1 MTEEK
6 KEVVEETKPEVQ
18 EEPIPEKQDEPV
30 SEQQPEEVKPE
41 EAKEDENEVK
51 AEPVE
56 EVKTEEAADGKSEET
71 EKKDSVNKKEKQE
84 DEIEVVRLEDLTE
97 ESEYS
102 DKEIDFLTQMYDK
115 TLRQIKQGD
124 IVKGKILDVTDSDV
138 LVDIGFKSEG
148 IIPGDEFDDLKA
160 VQVGEELEVF
170 LENVEDP
177 NGQLILSRRR
187 ADFIRVWENV
197 VEKFEKNET
206 INGTIVR
213 RIKGGMVVTLN
224 GVDAFLP
231 GSQIDVKPIRDFD
244 SYLGRE
250 MEFRIVKV
258 NHARRNIVVSS
269 RVLIEKE
276 MESQRSEIIKTIEKG
291 QVRKGTV
298 KNITDFGVFID
309 LGGVDGLLH
318 ITDLSWG
325 RVNHPSEVVKLDED
339 IEVVI
344 LDFNENKDRISL
356 GRKQLMPHPW
366 ENIEDK
372 YPMAKVI
379 IGKVVSLTD
388 YGAFIELET
397 GIEGLIHISEMSW
410 SQHIKHPS
418 QLLHVG
424 MEIEAKVLNVESDEK
439 KISLGLK
446 QLEPDPWEKID
457 DKYPLNSKHTGVV
470 RNLTQ
475 FGAFV
480 ELEEGIDGLVHIS
493 DLSWTK
499 KIRHPSEVVKKGD
512 EIEVVVLGINRDE
525 RRIALGHKQ
534 IEENPW
540 DAFENK
546 YKVDTETNGTVSRII
561 DKGVIVTLPLGVD
574 GFIPINHL
582 GHPKLKKA
590 TEYYKTGDEIPAKVI
605 EFDKDNKKIVLS
617 VSNYFKGKEE
627 KEWESYLSKQGVEKN
642 TMEEI
647 LKSSLAT
654 SDNKSDEKVELPP
667 EMNEE
672 AVKEKPEETVS
683 EEKIVD
689 EAVVKEEVVDEKV
702 EKDEATAEEVVKEEA
717 VAEGVT
723 EEAINKTEVVE
734 ETPETEPMTESVPEV
749 VTEVDE
755 QTETPEEEVAEVEK
769 KTKKKK
775 TATKKEKTEVAED
788 AEKEEKPKKAKTTK
802 KKTEPEVAVEDA
814 EKEES

>member
-6 KEVVEETKPEVQ
+6 KEVTEETKPEVQ

-30 SEQQPEEVKPE
+30 SEQKPEEVKPE
-41 EAKEDENEVK
+41 EAKEETDRK
-51 AEPVE
+51 ADTAE
-56 EVKTEEAADGKSEET
+56 EVKSDESADEKSESVDKEDT
-71 EKKDSVNKKEKQE
+71 AKKSEKE
-84 DEIEVVRLEDLTE
+84 DDEFEVVRLEDLTE

-102 DKEIDFLTQMYDK
+102 DQEKDFLTQMYDK
-115 TLRQIKQGD
+115 TLHEIKQGD

-148 IIPGDEFDDLKA
+148 IIPGEEFDDLSK

-213 RIKGGMVVTLN
+213 RIKGGMVVNLN

-244 SYLGRE
+244 SYLGRD

-325 RVNHPSEVVKLDED
+325 RVNHPSEVVKLDEE

-366 ENIEDK
+366 ANIEEK
-372 YPMAKVI
+372 YPLGKVVV
-379 IGKVVSLTD
+379 GKVVSLTD

-512 EIEVVVLGINRDE
+512 EIEVIVLGINRDE

-534 IEENPW
+534 IEDNPW
-540 DAFENK
+540 DAFEDQ
-546 YKVDTETNGTVSRII
+546 YKIDTETKGTVSRII

-590 TEYYKTGDEIPAKVI
+590 TEFYKTGDEIPAKVI

-617 VSNYFKGKEE
+617 VSNYFKDKEE
-627 KEWESYLSKQGVEKN
+627 KEWEEYLSKQGVEKN

-647 LKSSLAT
+647 LKSSIVASEKKT
-654 SDNKSDEKVELPP
+654 GDKVELPP
-667 EMNEE
+667 EMTEVAAEEKPAKAADEAEAPAESKKEKDEVPETEKVEEPAADKAEQAESASDAEADSAKKSEIESEPVVEE
-672 AVKEKPEETVS
+672 AKADKT
-683 EEKIVD
+683 
-689 EAVVKEEVVDEKV
+689 EAKTKKSAAKKKKEEVVD
-702 EKDEATAEEVVKEEA
+702 
-717 VAEGVT
+717 
-723 EEAINKTEVVE
+723 VVE
-734 ETPETEPMTESVPEV
+734 ET
-749 VTEVDE
+749 D
-755 QTETPEEEVAEVEK
+755 
-769 KTKKKK
+769 
-775 TATKKEKTEVAED
+775 KKEKTAKTKAAKEKKEAKDTSDEKPVEEVA
-788 AEKEEKPKKAKTTK
+788 KA
-802 KKTEPEVAVEDA
+802 
-814 EKEES
+814 

>member
-1 MTEEK
+1 MAEEK
-6 KEVVEETKPEVQ
+6 KQAEETATTQVQEETMPEEVNQQTVVEQASEEAPQNGEEKPEKKPEAEGDAAESDVKTKPEKEPAPADDVTEYQ
-18 EEPIPEKQDEPV
+18 E
-30 SEQQPEEVKPE
+30 
-41 EAKEDENEVK
+41 
-51 AEPVE
+51 
-56 EVKTEEAADGKSEET
+56 
-71 EKKDSVNKKEKQE
+71 
-84 DEIEVVRLEDLTE
+84 EVVRLEDLSE
-97 ESEYS
+97 EKEYS
-102 DKEIDFLTQMYDK
+102 QKEIDFMTQMYDK
-115 TLRQIKQGD
+115 TLHEIKQGD
-124 IVKGKILDVTDSDV
+124 IVKGKILDVTSNDV

-148 IIPGDEFDDLKA
+148 IIPGEEFDDLSA
-160 VQVGEELEVF
+160 VKVGEEVEVF

-197 VEKFEKNET
+197 VQKFENNET
-206 INGTIVR
+206 IAGTIVR
-213 RIKGGMVVTLN
+213 RIKGGMVVSLK

-244 SYLGRE
+244 AYLGRE
-250 MEFRIVKV
+250 MEFKIVKV

-298 KNITDFGVFID
+298 KNITDFGVFVD

-366 ENIEDK
+366 ENVEEK
-372 YPMAKVI
+372 YPIGKVVE
-379 IGKVVSLTD
+379 GKVVSLTD

-424 MEIEAKVLNVESDEK
+424 MEVEAKVLSVEMEEK

-457 DKYPLNSKHTGVV
+457 KKFPEGSKHTGIV

-512 EIEVVVLGINRDE
+512 EIEVVVLGINREE

-534 IEENPW
+534 VEENPW
-540 DAFENK
+540 DAFEEK
-546 YKVDTETNGTVSRII
+546 YQVDTETKGTVSRII
-561 DKGVIVTLPLGVD
+561 DKGIIITLPLGVD

-582 GHPKLKKA
+582 GHAKLKKVSDFF
-590 TEYYKTGDEIPAKVI
+590 KQGDEVPAKVI

-617 VSNYFKGKEE
+617 ITNYFKDKEE
-627 KEWESYLSKQGVEKN
+627 NEWSDYLEKQGVEK
-642 TMEEI
+642 TTLQELIKDAPAEAKKKAEKSAKEE
-647 LKSSLAT
+647 
-654 SDNKSDEKVELPP
+654 EKE
-667 EMNEE
+667 N
-672 AVKEKPEETVS
+672 APEEKA
-683 EEKIVD
+683 ELK
-689 EAVVKEEVVDEKV
+689 
-702 EKDEATAEEVVKEEA
+702 AEETALESEVGQEKETA
-717 VAEGVT
+717 
-723 EEAINKTEVVE
+723 
-734 ETPETEPMTESVPEV
+734 
-749 VTEVDE
+749 
-755 QTETPEEEVAEVEK
+755 EVAEV
-769 KTKKKK
+769 
-775 TATKKEKTEVAED
+775 KE
-788 AEKEEKPKKAKTTK
+788 PKKAVK
-802 KKTEPEVAVEDA
+802 KKTETAEPEAGTDESVA
-814 EKEES
+814 EKEAKPKKTKATKKKSEADGDKKAAKEEKDES

>member
-18 EEPIPEKQDEPV
+18 EEPIPVKVDEPV
-30 SEQQPEEVKPE
+30 TEQKPE
-41 EAKEDENEVK
+41 EDKPGEALEEDKEEKVES
-51 AEPVE
+51 VE
-56 EVKTEEAADGKSEET
+56 EEKTDKSADTKEEVE
-71 EKKDSVNKKEKQE
+71 EKKESAKKKDKTTD
-84 DEIEVVRLEDLTE
+84 DEIEVVRLEDLVE
-97 ESEYS
+97 EKEYS
-102 DKEIDFLTQMYDK
+102 DKEMDFLTQMYDK
-115 TLRQIKQGD
+115 TLREIKQGD
-124 IVKGKILDVTDSDV
+124 IVKGKILDVTDNDV

-206 INGTIVR
+206 IFGTIVR

-250 MEFRIVKV
+250 LEFRIVKV

-366 ENIEDK
+366 ENIGEK
-372 YPMAKVI
+372 YPVGKVV

-424 MEIEAKVLNVESDEK
+424 MEVEAKVLNVESEEK

-446 QLEPDPWEKID
+446 QLEPDPWEEID
-457 DKYPLNSKHTGVV
+457 GKYPIESKHTGVV

-512 EIEVVVLGINRDE
+512 EIEVIVLGINRDE

-534 IEENPW
+534 VEENPW

-546 YKVDTETNGTVSRII
+546 YKVDTETTGTVSRII

-590 TEYYKTGDEIPAKVI
+590 TEYYNTGDEVPAVVI

-617 VSNYFKGKEE
+617 VSNYFKGKED
-627 KEWESYLSKQGVEKN
+627 KEWEEYLSKQGVEKN

-647 LKSSLAT
+647 LKSSLTKDGKEAADT
-654 SDNKSDEKVELPP
+654 ETKV
-667 EMNEE
+667 
-672 AVKEKPEETVS
+672 KPEEKVDSAADSEVKETAKVDSAAEAKVEETADVTS
-683 EEKIVD
+683 EETAKKIAG
-689 EAVVKEEVVDEKV
+689 EEKVVKEEVVEEKPAADTVV
-702 EKDEATAEEVVKEEA
+702 EEEAPAEEVQEA
-717 VAEGVT
+717 EP
-723 EEAINKTEVVE
+723 EAPVE
-734 ETPETEPMTESVPEV
+734 EESEV
-749 VTEVDE
+749 
-755 QTETPEEEVAEVEK
+755 K
-769 KTKKKK
+769 KETKKKK
-775 TATKKEKTEVAED
+775 TTAAEAKAETAD
-788 AEKEEKPKKAKTTK
+788 EPEKEEKKKKATK
-802 KKTEPEVAVEDA
+802 KKTESAKTEKDTD
-814 EKEES
+814 KEEKAKS

>member
-6 KEVVEETKPEVQ
+6 KEVLNEAKPEVQ
-18 EEPIPEKQDEPV
+18 EENVQVKDDEPV
-30 SEQQPEEVKPE
+30 AEQKPEEEKRQESFTDEPGEEVKRE
-41 EAKEDENEVK
+41 EVNPKSEQKDEKGTDKESALKKSKDV
-51 AEPVE
+51 ADEPV
-56 EVKTEEAADGKSEET
+56 
-71 EKKDSVNKKEKQE
+71 KQGDE
-84 DEIEVVRLEDLTE
+84 EIEVVRIEDLTE

-102 DKEIDFLTQMYDK
+102 DKEFNFLTQMYDK
-115 TLRQIKQGD
+115 TLRKIKQGD

-148 IIPGDEFDDLKA
+148 IIPGDEFDDLSS

-206 INGTIVR
+206 IKGTIVR
-213 RIKGGMVVTLN
+213 RIKGGMVVNLN

-250 MEFRIVKV
+250 LEFKIVKV

-325 RVNHPSEVVKLDED
+325 RVNHPSEVVKLDEE

-366 ENIEDK
+366 ENIEEK
-372 YPMAKVI
+372 YPLGKVVV
-379 IGKVVSLTD
+379 GKVVSLTD
-388 YGAFIELET
+388 YGAFIELEN

-418 QLLHVG
+418 QLLQVG
-424 MEIEAKVLNVESDEK
+424 MEVEAKVLNVESEEK

-446 QLEPDPWEKID
+446 QLEPDPWENID
-457 DKYPLNSKHTGVV
+457 NRYPINSKHTGIV

-512 EIEVVVLGINRDE
+512 EIEVVVLGINREE

-546 YKVDTETNGTVSRII
+546 YKVDTETTGTVSRII
-561 DKGVIVTLPLGVD
+561 DKGVIITLPLGVD

-590 TEYYKTGDEIPAKVI
+590 TDYYKPGDEVPAKVI

-617 VSNYFKGKEE
+617 VSNYFKEKEE
-627 KEWESYLSKQGVEKN
+627 NEWEEYLAKQGVEKN
-642 TMEEI
+642 TLEEI
-647 LKSSLAT
+647 LKSSLSPET
-654 SDNKSDEKVELPP
+654 TKSADKKPITASEVTGKSVA
-667 EMNEE
+667 E
-672 AVKEKPEETVS
+672 AKPEKTV
-683 EEKIVD
+683 EEKIV
-689 EAVVKEEVVDEKV
+689 EERPVEKEVKEEVTDHKPVD
-702 EKDEATAEEVVKEEA
+702 
-717 VAEGVT
+717 G
-723 EEAINKTEVVE
+723 E
-734 ETPETEPMTESVPEV
+734 ETDNEKALEKIPETAVDD
-749 VTEVDE
+749 VTEVKKETRKKKAVASKEKSKKAEELEKEDE
-755 QTETPEEEVAEVEK
+755 KEK
-769 KTKKKK
+769 KTKTKATRKSTAKKN
-775 TATKKEKTEVAED
+775 TKKEGN
-788 AEKEEKPKKAKTTK
+788 KK
-802 KKTEPEVAVEDA
+802 
-814 EKEES
+814 S

>member
-6 KEVVEETKPEVQ
+6 KEVLEETETQIQEESESGKEKQANPEEVQ
-18 EEPIPEKQDEPV
+18 QEKSEEVQQEK
-30 SEQQPEEVKPE
+30 SEEVQQEKSEKLAESKTETETITESVKPE
-41 EAKEDENEVK
+41 E
-51 AEPVE
+51 
-56 EVKTEEAADGKSEET
+56 TKS
-71 EKKDSVNKKEKQE
+71 DAVKKESKEAEQE
-84 DEIEVVRLEDLTE
+84 SVRLEDLIE

-102 DKEIDFLTQMYDK
+102 EKEMDFLTQMYDK
-115 TLRQIKQGD
+115 TLRKIKQGD
-124 IVKGKILDVTDSDV
+124 IVKGKILDVTDNDV

-148 IIPGDEFDDLKA
+148 IIPGDEFDNLSDVK
-160 VQVGEELEVF
+160 VGEEIEVF

-177 NGQLILSRRR
+177 NGQLILSVRR

-206 INGTIVR
+206 IKGMIVR
-213 RIKGGMVVTLN
+213 RIKGGMVVTLD

-244 SYLGRE
+244 SFLGKE
-250 MEFRIVKV
+250 LEFKIVKV

-269 RVLIEKE
+269 RILIEKE
-276 MESQRSEIIKTIEKG
+276 MESHRSEIIKTIEKG

-325 RVNHPSEVVKLDED
+325 RVNHPSEVVKLDEE

-366 ENIEDK
+366 EKIEDK
-372 YPMAKVI
+372 YPVGKAV

-424 MEIEAKVLNVESDEK
+424 MEVEAKVLNVESDEK

-457 DKYPLNSKHTGVV
+457 AKYLENSKHTGTV

-512 EIEVVVLGINRDE
+512 EIEVMVLGINRDE

-540 DAFENK
+540 DAFEEK
-546 YKVDTETNGTVSRII
+546 YKIDTETKGTVSRII

-582 GHPKLKKA
+582 GHARLKKA
-590 TEYYKTGDEIPAKVI
+590 ADFFKPGDEVPARVI
-605 EFDKDNKKIVLS
+605 EFDKENKKIVLS
-617 VSNYFKGKEE
+617 VSNYFKDKE
-627 KEWESYLSKQGVEKN
+627 KNEWEDYLAKQGVEKT

-647 LKSSLAT
+647 LKTVPESVEKMPEA
-654 SDNKSDEKVELPP
+654 KEDELES
-667 EMNEE
+667 EENEE
-672 AVKEKPEETVS
+672 PTTARKTKVKTKEEPEEKTEEKSTAKEEKQPEEKTEEKSTAKEEKRPEEKTEEKSAAKEEKQPEKKKLKKSSAEKEDVKKEIKGAETEDKKEKAKSP
-683 EEKIVD
+683 K
-689 EAVVKEEVVDEKV
+689 
-702 EKDEATAEEVVKEEA
+702 
-717 VAEGVT
+717 
-723 EEAINKTEVVE
+723 
-734 ETPETEPMTESVPEV
+734 
-749 VTEVDE
+749 
-755 QTETPEEEVAEVEK
+755 K
-769 KTKKKK
+769 KTK
-775 TATKKEKTEVAED
+775 TDPKEKD
-788 AEKEEKPKKAKTTK
+788 AEEK
-802 KKTEPEVAVEDA
+802 
-814 EKEES
+814 

>member
-18 EEPIPEKQDEPV
+18 EEPIPEVKDESV
-30 SEQQPEEVKPE
+30 SEQKPEEDKPE
-41 EAKEDENEVK
+41 EAKEEKKEEK

-56 EVKTEEAADGKSEET
+56 ETKTEEVADKKSEKS
-71 EKKDSVNKKEKQE
+71 EKKESAKKKSKDD
-84 DEIEVVRLEDLTE
+84 DEIEIVRLEDLTE

-102 DKEIDFLTQMYDK
+102 EKEIDFLTQMYDK
-115 TLRQIKQGD
+115 TLHEIKQGD

-148 IIPGDEFDDLKA
+148 IIPGDEFDDLKT

-213 RIKGGMVVTLN
+213 RIKGGMVVNLN

-244 SYLGRE
+244 SYLGRD

-372 YPMAKVI
+372 YPMGKVVV
-379 IGKVVSLTD
+379 GKVVSLTD

-540 DAFENK
+540 DAFEDK

-617 VSNYFKGKEE
+617 VSNYFKDKEE
-627 KEWESYLSKQGVEKN
+627 KEWENYLSKQGVEKN

-647 LKSSLAT
+647 LKSSLGSGAK
-654 SDNKSDEKVELPP
+654 KSDEKVELPP
-667 EMNEE
+667 EMSEDKPADIPAEDAPEE
-672 AVKEKPEETVS
+672 KTVEEDASAVKEDKKEETAAEAPVKDETEKSEAEETVAD
-683 EEKIVD
+683 K
-689 EAVVKEEVVDEKV
+689 
-702 EKDEATAEEVVKEEA
+702 
-717 VAEGVT
+717 
-723 EEAINKTEVVE
+723 EVVE
-734 ETPETEPMTESVPEV
+734 EGSVVEPVAETEPESAKDVEEQPEV
-749 VTEVDE
+749 KEETAEV
-755 QTETPEEEVAEVEK
+755 EEDKKSKKTTSKKEKAEVAEE
-769 KTKKKK
+769 
-775 TATKKEKTEVAED
+775 TEV
-788 AEKEEKPKKAKTTK
+788 AEKEEKPKKTKTTK
-802 KKTEPEVAVEDA
+802 KKTETETAEA
-814 EKEES
+814 SEKEESKS